1 MKCFSMVSK
10 EDLYRLKRCDHAMI
24 RWICGVKIMQP
35 HSTDSLR
42 SKLQIPCIEDV
53 MRWNRLRLYGH
64 RCRQDDDSLW
74 TKKIMNFHVE
84 GPTPRGRPK
93 LRWSDVIKILTFGG
107 IPSSLALHNRRSSN
121 PLQVDDGV
129 ETTSK

>member
-1 MKCFSMVSK
+1 MSSETWPLSKEDLYRLKRCK

-53 MRWNRLRLYGH
+53 M
-64 RCRQDDDSLW
+64 
-74 TKKIMNFHVE
+74 
-84 GPTPRGRPK
+84 
-93 LRWSDVIKILTFGG
+93 
-107 IPSSLALHNRRSSN
+107 
-121 PLQVDDGV
+121 
-129 ETTSK
+129 